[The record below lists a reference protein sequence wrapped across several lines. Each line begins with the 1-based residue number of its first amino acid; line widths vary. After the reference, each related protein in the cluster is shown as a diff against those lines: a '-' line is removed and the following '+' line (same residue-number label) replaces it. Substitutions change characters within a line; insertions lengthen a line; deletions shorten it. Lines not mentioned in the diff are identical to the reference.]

1 MYNIYMVGGVNPSE
15 KNSQSAGIMTFP
27 IYGKIQMFQTTN
39 QIFIYNHIYVSCAFP
54 PQKNLLLRF
63 SFPPRCRCCS
73 SAKAPLKDIVP
84 LNSVGI
90 AMARAVCSSFLS
102 REDAG
107 DDSGVNF

>member
-54 PQKNLLLRF
+54 PKKNLLLRF
-63 SFPPRCRCCS
+63 SF
-73 SAKAPLKDIVP
+73 SAQMQVLLIRKGAAEGHRPVEFRGNCHGQGRL
-84 LNSVGI
+84 
-90 AMARAVCSSFLS
+90 
-102 REDAG
+102 
-107 DDSGVNF
+107 